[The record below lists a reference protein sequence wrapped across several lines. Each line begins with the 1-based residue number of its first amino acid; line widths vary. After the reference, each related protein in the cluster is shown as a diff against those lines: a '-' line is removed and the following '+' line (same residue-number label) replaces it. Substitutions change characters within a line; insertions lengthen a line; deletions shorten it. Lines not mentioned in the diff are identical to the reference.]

1 MRLEG
6 SAQKIDFLKRHDLT
20 ACDIPTCRAHS
31 GDHNAPWYTVRVILF
46 EELHACNVLIF
57 LGLRHSTCLTAAE
70 MAEAA
75 AMAAVMA
82 AAAVLSAAEAMLS
95 MMALAGAVVVGAA
108 IAAAAAAAAATA
120 AVSVGDDVVND
131 HDRGGDGRYGS
142 DGGGD
147 GCG

>member
-1 MRLEG
+1 MRGRAGPALAVEG

-46 EELHACNVLIF
+46 EELHACNVLIC
-57 LGLRHSTCLTAAE
+57 LGLRHIADSTCLTAAE

-95 MMALAGAVVVGAA
+95 MVAMAAAVVEGAA
-108 IAAAAAAAAATA
+108 IATAAAAATA
-120 AVSVGDDVVND
+120 VGW
-131 HDRGGDGRYGS
+131 
-142 DGGGD
+142 
-147 GCG
+147 

>member
-1 MRLEG
+1 
-6 SAQKIDFLKRHDLT
+6 
-20 ACDIPTCRAHS
+20 
-31 GDHNAPWYTVRVILF
+31 
-46 EELHACNVLIF
+46 
-57 LGLRHSTCLTAAE
+57 
-70 MAEAA
+70 
-75 AMAAVMA
+75 
-82 AAAVLSAAEAMLS
+82 MLS

>member
-1 MRLEG
+1 MYAVCRSAGSQRSRPGLGLALEG

-57 LGLRHSTCLTAAE
+57 LGLSLRHSTCLTAAE

-95 MMALAGAVVVGAA
+95 MVAMAAAVVEGAA
-108 IAAAAAAAAATA
+108 IATAAAAATA
-120 AVSVGDDVVND
+120 VGW
-131 HDRGGDGRYGS
+131 
-142 DGGGD
+142 
-147 GCG
+147 

>member
-1 MRLEG
+1 MFPFAMPGSIFFNAGIAVQIEG

-95 MMALAGAVVVGAA
+95 MVAMAAAVVEGAA
-108 IAAAAAAAAATA
+108 IATAAAAATA
-120 AVSVGDDVVND
+120 VGW
-131 HDRGGDGRYGS
+131 
-142 DGGGD
+142 
-147 GCG
+147 